1 MSVAQKRSSDLA
13 FQKNLAFGQ
22 MAETAIARWLIS
34 RGAIVL
40 PIYDIEYDTGKGPR
54 LFSADMKLVAPD
66 LLVWNKRQFLWI
78 EAKHKSV
85 FTWSRRHGHW
95 QTGIDLKH
103 WRDYQKVSQRTGCDI
118 WLLFLHRCS
127 RPDFRDREYC
137 PPECPTGLFGGTIE
151 RLTETFSHEDMR
163 HGRSGMIYWNHKSL
177 HAIASLKE
185 FTA

>member
-1 MSVAQKRSSDLA
+1 MSVALNLSRNS

-34 RGAIVL
+34 RGAIIL

-54 LFSADMKLVAPD
+54 LFSADANLVAPD
-66 LLVWNKRQFLWI
+66 LLAWTKGRFLWI

-85 FTWSRRHGHW
+85 FTWSRRHGRW

-103 WRDYQKVSQRTGCDI
+103 WRDYQRVSDTTDCDI

-127 RPDFRDREYC
+127 MPDQRDRAYC
-137 PPECPTGLFGGTIE
+137 PPECPTGLFGGMIAE
-151 RLTETFSHEDMR
+151 LAKNFSHEDMR
-163 HGRSGMIYWNHKSL
+163 HGHSGMVYWNYESL
-177 HAIASLKE
+177 HAIAPLEE
-185 FTA
+185 FNL